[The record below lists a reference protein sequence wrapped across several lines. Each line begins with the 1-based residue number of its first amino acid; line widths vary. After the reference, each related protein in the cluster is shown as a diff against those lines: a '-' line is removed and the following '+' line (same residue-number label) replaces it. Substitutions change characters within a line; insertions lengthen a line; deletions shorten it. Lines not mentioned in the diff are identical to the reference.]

1 MEIIARSFNGLTI
14 SQRKNDGYI
23 NLNQLADASGKRI
36 DNWKRLKETT
46 SFLREFSSSPEYQG
60 IQPLIEFE
68 GRNGGTWA
76 HPDIAIQFAQ
86 WCSSA
91 FALQVSRWVRDWMT
105 TRENPL
111 HTEALSENLAPEA
124 ASKVKGAIAF
134 PELADFCQKQLALM
148 GLKPEL
154 QRIYLLRAMEAQY
167 TEQSPAF
174 NTLLTAAK
182 ENCTVPDHHITPT
195 KLGELYAQRH
205 DLDKPVLPADINRA
219 LEAAGLQRK
228 EVEVRSNGKKRNVWH
243 LTERGEEYG
252 ILLLDKAS
260 RVDKTV
266 QVVRWLPSVLAEI
279 NVHTFTNS

>member
-1 MEIIARSFNGLTI
+1 MNLTVFDFESQIVRVVIHEGLPWWVA
-14 SQRKNDGYI
+14 
-23 NLNQLADASGKRI
+23 ADVCAVLEL
-36 DNWKRLKETT
+36 DDT
-46 SFLREFSSSPEYQG
+46 SK
-60 IQPLIEFE
+60 
-68 GRNGGTWA
+68 A
-76 HPDIAIQFAQ
+76 
-86 WCSSA
+86 
-91 FALQVSRWVRDWMT
+91 VSRLDEDEKGTNSIRTPGGNQDMLCVNEPGLYALVLTSRKPQAKAFKRWLTHEVIPSIRAKGSYELPQQPPRQPT
-105 TRENPL
+105 NPN
-111 HTEALSENLAPEA
+111 E
-124 ASKVKGAIAF
+124 IAF

-182 ENCTVPDHHITPT
+182 ENCTVPDYHITPT

-205 DLDKPVLPADINRA
+205 HLDKPVLPADINRA

-279 NVHTFTNS
+279 NIHTLAAS